1 MWDFLPQ
8 TLPGG
13 RSLADAAAVL
23 AAALGCGL
31 LVGIERERRKGH
43 GRQRAFAGLRTF
55 TITAVLGSAA
65 MLSGSWALVAVGAAL
80 VGGLALVAHAR
91 DRSPDPGVTTE
102 VALWLTYLVGV
113 LAGWSMGLAAAV
125 AVGLTAPL
133 AARQALHHFAQRWLQ
148 PGEVRDG
155 IVLAALV
162 LIALPLLPDRPL
174 WANQLNPHRL
184 GQLLALLL
192 AIQSLA
198 HLSQRLLQARQAAM
212 WSSVAA
218 GFVSSTATIATMGL
232 QVRQGLGAA
241 RWMAGAGLLSC
252 VATLLQVLTVALAI
266 QPAWLPHLWLPCLA
280 GSMVA
285 WGGGWWLLRGGVDGL
300 PAMGASSPHAEG
312 LAPMQRAPAPHA
324 PASDRMFS
332 LRGAFTVAA
341 LLAGV
346 QLAVQALAHAIGPQG
361 AMVGALL
368 AALAD
373 LHSSVAAILGSH
385 AAGDDAAGIT
395 VLMAAIAL
403 HGVSKLLT
411 AWLAGGGSY
420 VAWLA
425 PGLLLHTAVAVA
437 GLALW

>member
-1 MWDFLPQ
+1 MWEFLPQ

-13 RSLADAAAVL
+13 RSLAQAAAVL
-23 AAALGCGL
+23 AAALGCGM
-31 LVGIERERRKGH
+31 LVGIERERRKGR

-55 TITAVLGSAA
+55 ALTAVLGSSA
-65 MLSGSWALVAVGAAL
+65 MLSGSWALVAVGALL
-80 VGGLALVAHAR
+80 VAGLALVAHAR

-102 VALWLTYLVGV
+102 VALSLTYLMGV
-113 LAGWSMGLAAAV
+113 LAVWSIGLAAAV
-125 AVGLTAPL
+125 AVGMTALL

-174 WANQLNPHRL
+174 WADLLNPHRL

-198 HLSQRLLQARQAAM
+198 HLSQRLLQARQAVM

-232 QVRQGLGAA
+232 QVRQGLAGA

-252 VATLLQVLTVALAI
+252 VATLLQVLTVALAM
-266 QPAWLPHLWLPCLA
+266 QPGWLPRLWLPCLA
-280 GSMVA
+280 GALVA
-285 WGGGWWLLRGGVDGL
+285 WLAGWWLVRGSVDGL
-300 PAMGASSPHAEG
+300 PAIGASSPHAEG
-312 LAPMQRAPAPHA
+312 LALQRHPANHVA
-324 PASDRMFS
+324 TSDRMFS
-332 LRGAFTVAA
+332 LRGAFTVAV

-346 QLAVQALAHAIGPQG
+346 QLGVQALAHAIGPQG

-385 AAGDDAAGIT
+385 GAAVDEGGIR
-395 VLMAAIAL
+395 VLMAAIGL
-403 HGVSKLLT
+403 HGCSKLLT
-411 AWLAGGGSY
+411 AVLAGGWSY
-420 VAWLA
+420 AAWLA
-425 PGLLLHTAVAVA
+425 PGLVLHTAVAVV

>member
-1 MWDFLPQ
+1 MWEFLPQ

-55 TITAVLGSAA
+55 TLTAVLGSAT
-65 MLSGSWALVAVGAAL
+65 MLSGAFALVAVGALL
-80 VGGLALVAHAR
+80 VVGLAVVAHAR
-91 DRSPDPGVTTE
+91 DRSADPGVTTE
-102 VALWLTYLVGV
+102 VALCLTYLVGV
-113 LAGWSMGLAAAV
+113 LAVWSIALAAAV
-125 AVGLTAPL
+125 AVGMTALL
-133 AARQALHHFAQRWLQ
+133 AARQRLHHFAQRWLQ

-155 IVLAALV
+155 ILLAALV

-174 WANQLNPHRL
+174 WADLLNPHRL

-198 HLSQRLLQARQAAM
+198 HLSQRLLQARQAVM

-232 QVRQGLGAA
+232 QVRQGLGSA

-266 QPAWLPHLWLPCLA
+266 QPAWLSRLWLPCLA
-280 GSMVA
+280 GSAVA
-285 WGGGWWLLRGGVDGL
+285 WLAGWWLLRGGVDRL

-312 LAPMQRAPAPHA
+312 LTLRPSRPARP
-324 PASDRMFS
+324 SSGNRMFS

-346 QLAVQALAHAIGPQG
+346 QLLVQALAHAIGPQG

-373 LHSSVAAILGSH
+373 LHSSVAAILASH
-385 AAGDDAAGIT
+385 PTALEAGGVT
-395 VLMAAIAL
+395 VLMAAIGL
-403 HGVSKLLT
+403 HGGSKLLT
-411 AWLAGGGSY
+411 ALVAGGWSY
-420 VAWLA
+420 LGWLA
-425 PGLLLHTAVAVA
+425 PGLVLHTAVAVA
-437 GLALW
+437 GLALL